1 MAAPGL
7 YTRLRAT
14 VDKISRTEPNIASA
28 GGGAKLDGKSVAFDI
43 DTRSVKHGGGEL
55 LRIGLIDRQGLQQ
68 KSTATTGGGEGPRFI
83 NLEHEFDVAR
93 ADLSAANHR
102 LETSGEEHRAVNEEA
117 LSVNEEYQSANE
129 ELVASKEELQLL
141 NEELTALNGQL
152 QKTLEHQRTKS
163 NELQNILHSTDVATL
178 FLDTDLK
185 IRFFTPAT
193 KALFNFIPEDI
204 GRPLSDLYALSAAPT
219 LAEDARAVLHD
230 WKANDCE
237 VKAPGDIWF
246 MRRILPYRTEA
257 NGVEGV
263 VITFTDITQLK
274 ANCKALELA
283 KHEAEQADLAKSQFL
298 AAASHDLRQPLQSL
312 ALLRGLLAKAVKGE
326 RAHSLIGRLD
336 QAVVT
341 MSGTLST
348 MLDISQIEAGVVRAV
363 AVDFVVGDLIE
374 RISGEFVVQA
384 QAQKLEFRA
393 VRCAR
398 VIHSDPAMIEQMLRN
413 LISNALKYTQRGK
426 ILLGCRQHGHVLRIE
441 VWDTG
446 VGIAAAELSAIFEEY
461 HRIDNAARERSSGL
475 GLGLSIVQRLG
486 ELLGHRVSVRS
497 LPGRGSVFSIEVTLP
512 DITAK
517 IEASDVKKEL
527 PADTNAAMHLT
538 GRILVVDRDPELR
551 DWLDQL
557 LTGDGHRT
565 ATARDGKVA
574 LAMITAKSIQPDVVV
589 ADYNLPDG
597 MTGLQLTSN
606 VREAMGCDVPVIIP
620 TGDISTTTL
629 RDVTALGYVQLKKP
643 VKLDAPTQVI
653 QRLLTLKSAAKS
665 VPANGDATI
674 YIVDDDRMVCD
685 ALRELLEADGR
696 HVEDFGDCEAFLA
709 AYRPGGPAC
718 LLIDACLPG
727 IDGIELLRQL
737 KSAGHHLPSIMITG
751 SSAVP
756 MAVEAMKVGA
766 IDFIEKPVAF
776 DKLIASIDRALDL
789 SRDATKLLDW
799 QADAATHIDGLT
811 TRQHQVMDMVLAGH
825 PSKNIAADLHISQRT
840 VENHRASIMR
850 KTGVRSLPALARLAL
865 AAAGPLST
873 D

>member
-7 YTRLRAT
+7 YTRLRT
-14 VDKISRTEPNIASA
+14 TIDKISRTEPNIAA
-28 GGGAKLDGKSVAFDI
+28 EGGGEKLDGKSVTFDI
-43 DTRSVKHGGGEL
+43 DIRSVKHGGEEL
-55 LRIGLIDRQGLQQ
+55 LRVGLIDRQGMQQ
-68 KSTATTGGGEGPRFI
+68 KPTATTGGGEGPRFI
-83 NLEHEFDVAR
+83 DLEHEFDVAH

-102 LETSGEEHRAVNEEA
+102 LETLGEDHRAVDEEA
-117 LSVNEEYQSANE
+117 LSVNEEYQSANG

-193 KALFNFIPEDI
+193 KALFNFIPGDI
-204 GRPLSDLYALSAAPT
+204 GRPLSDLYALSADPT

-237 VKAPGDIWF
+237 VKAPGGIWF
-246 MRRILPYRTEA
+246 MRRILPYRTDA

-263 VITFTDITQLK
+263 VITFTDITQFK
-274 ANCKALELA
+274 ATCKALELA
-283 KHEAEQADLAKSQFL
+283 KHEAEQADLAKSRFL

-312 ALLRGLLAKAVKGE
+312 ALLRGLLAKAVEGE

-336 QAVVT
+336 QAVIA
-341 MSGTLST
+341 MSGMLST

-413 LISNALKYTQRGK
+413 LISNALKYTKRGK

-461 HRIDNAARERSSGL
+461 HRIDDAARERSLGL

-486 ELLGHRVSVRS
+486 GFLGHRVSARS
-497 LPGRGSVFSIEVTLP
+497 LPGRGSVFSIEVMLP

-527 PADTNAAMHLT
+527 PADTNAAMHLA
-538 GRILVVDRDPELR
+538 GRIVVVDRDPDLR
-551 DWLDQL
+551 DLLDLL

-565 ATARDGKVA
+565 ATARDGKAA
-574 LAMITAKSIQPDVVV
+574 LAMITAKSIQPNVVV

-606 VREAMGCDVPVIIP
+606 VREAMGCDVPAIIL
-620 TGDISTTTL
+620 TGDISTTL
-629 RDVTALGYVQLKKP
+629 RDVPALGCVQLKKP

-696 HVEDFGDCEAFLA
+696 HVEDFGDCEAFLS
-709 AYRPGGPAC
+709 AYRPGSPAC
-718 LLIDACLPG
+718 LLIDAYLPG

-799 QADAATHIDGLT
+799 QADAATQIDGLT
-811 TRQHQVMDMVLAGH
+811 TRQHQVMVMVLAGH